1 MDRRFLFLALV
12 LLILSTGC
20 TVDKHTIKITTEAVP
35 SKISLTNPEPI
46 SVKVSVK
53 NIGTSI
59 ETVTADITK
68 TEGVEVT
75 SPNKTVF
82 TLKPGESRTVTFIG
96 RLRVDAVPG
105 DYIIDTQI
113 RTTTGDLVTD
123 RVKVRVVK
131 TQGWF

>member
-1 MDRRFLFLALV
+1 MERRFLFLALV
-12 LLILSTGC
+12 LIIISSGC
-20 TVDKHTIKITTEAVP
+20 TVDKHTIKITSEAVP
-35 SKISLTNPEPI
+35 SKVSLTNPEPI
-46 SVKVSVK
+46 SVKVLVK

-75 SPNKTVF
+75 TPNKTVF

-96 RLRVDAVPG
+96 RLKVDAVPG
-105 DYIIDTQI
+105 DYILDTQI
-113 RTTTGDLVTD
+113 RTRTGDLVTD

-131 TQGWF
+131 SKGWF